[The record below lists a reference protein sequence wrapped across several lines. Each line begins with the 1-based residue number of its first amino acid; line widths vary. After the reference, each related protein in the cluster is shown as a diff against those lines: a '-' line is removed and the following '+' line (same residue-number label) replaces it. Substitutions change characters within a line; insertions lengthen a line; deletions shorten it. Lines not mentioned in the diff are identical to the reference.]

1 MKILV
6 TGGAGYI
13 GSHACLKLLQSG
25 YEIAIIDNLSNSSQ
39 ESLNR
44 IKKISSKNFLFYEA
58 DLRDK
63 SKIEKIFKNHQIQSV
78 MHFAGFKSVNESIS
92 EPIKYYENNVGG
104 TLILLEVMNKYN
116 CKELIF
122 SSSASVYGKPE
133 TIPVNENC
141 KLSPINPYGQS
152 KLVIENILR
161 DLFLSDKSW
170 RIALLRYFNPVG
182 AHESGLLG
190 ECPTDTPSNL
200 VPSILQVAAGKL
212 KTLNI
217 YGSDYDTKDGTGV
230 RDYIH
235 VVDLVDGHL
244 KALNALRSVSD
255 FIIANLGTGKGYSV
269 FEVLKAFE
277 RVSGK
282 KIPFTIKA
290 RRAGDSDI
298 CYTDNSHALKLM
310 NWKAEYDIFKMCE
323 DAWRWQCQNPNGY
336 NQG

>member
-13 GSHACLKLLQSG
+13 GSHACLELLQSG
-25 YEIAIIDNLSNSSQ
+25 YEIVIIDNLSNSSQ

-133 TIPVNENC
+133 RIPVNENC
-141 KLSPINPYGQS
+141 KLSPINPYGRS

-170 RIALLRYFNPVG
+170 KIALLRYFNPVG

-190 ECPTDTPSNL
+190 ECAIDIPSNL
-200 VPSILQVAAGKL
+200 MPLITQVAIGKL

-217 YGSDYDTKDGTGV
+217 YGNDYNTKDGTGV

-235 VVDLVDGHL
+235 VVDLVNGHL
-244 KALNALRSVSD
+244 KALNVLRSASEI
-255 FIIANLGTGKGYSV
+255 IIANLGTGKGYSV
-269 FEVLKAFE
+269 FEVLRAFE

-282 KIPFTIKA
+282 KIPFTIKE

-298 CYTDNSHALKLM
+298 CYTDNSHALKIM
-310 NWKAEYDIFKMCE
+310 NWKAEYGIFKMCE

>member
-13 GSHACLKLLQSG
+13 GSHACLELLRSG
-25 YEIAIIDNLSNSSQ
+25 YEIVVIDNLSNSSQ
-39 ESLNR
+39 ESLKR
-44 IKKISSKNFLFYEA
+44 VKKISSKNFSFYKV

-63 SKIEKIFKNHQIQSV
+63 SRIEKIFRVEQIQSV

-92 EPIKYYENNVGG
+92 EPIKYHENNVGG
-104 TLILLEVMNKYN
+104 TLILLEVMKQYN

-133 TIPVNENC
+133 KVPVNENC
-141 KLSPINPYGQS
+141 KLSPINPYGRS
-152 KLVIENILR
+152 KLIIENILR
-161 DLFLSDKSW
+161 DLFLADKSW

-190 ECPTDTPSNL
+190 ECPMDIPSNL
-200 VPSILQVAAGKL
+200 VPHISQVAVGKL

-235 VVDLVDGHL
+235 VVDLVNGHL
-244 KALNALRSVSD
+244 KALNVLRSASEI
-255 FIIANLGTGKGYSV
+255 IIANLGTGKGYSV
-269 FEVLKAFE
+269 FEVLRAFE
-277 RVSGK
+277 KVTGK
-282 KIPFTIKA
+282 KIPYTIKD
-290 RRAGDSDI
+290 RRVGDTDI
-298 CYTDNSHALKLM
+298 CYADCNHALKIM
-310 NWKAEYDIFKMCE
+310 NWQAEYGIFKMCE
-323 DAWRWQCQNPNGY
+323 DAWRWQSQNPDGY

>member
-13 GSHACLKLLQSG
+13 GSHACLMLLQSG
-25 YEIAIIDNLSNSSQ
+25 YEIVIIDNFSNSSQ

-190 ECPTDTPSNL
+190 ECPTDIPSNL
-200 VPSILQVAAGKL
+200 VPRILQVATGKL

-269 FEVLKAFE
+269 FEVLRAFE

-282 KIPFTIKA
+282 KIPFTIKG
-290 RRAGDSDI
+290 RRAGDSDK
-298 CYTDNSHALKLM
+298 CYADNSHALKIM
-310 NWKAEYDIFKMCE
+310 NWKAEYGIFKMCE

>member
-13 GSHACLKLLQSG
+13 GSHACLELLQSG
-25 YEIAIIDNLSNSSQ
+25 YEIVIIDNLSNSSQ

-133 TIPVNENC
+133 RIPVNENC
-141 KLSPINPYGQS
+141 KLSPINPYGRS

-170 RIALLRYFNPVG
+170 KIALLRYFNPVG

-190 ECPTDTPSNL
+190 ECAIDIPSNL
-200 VPSILQVAAGKL
+200 MPLITQVATGKL

-217 YGSDYDTKDGTGV
+217 YGNDYNTKDGTGV

-235 VVDLVDGHL
+235 VVDLVNGHL
-244 KALNALRSVSD
+244 KALNVLRSASEI
-255 FIIANLGTGKGYSV
+255 IIANLGTGKGYSV
-269 FEVLKAFE
+269 FEVLRAFE

-282 KIPFTIKA
+282 KIPFTIKE

-298 CYTDNSHALKLM
+298 CYTDNSHALKIM
-310 NWKAEYDIFKMCE
+310 NWKAEYGIFKMCE